1 MKRTFAIACAL
12 ALALTAC
19 SGGSSSSSQN
29 GGTSSAQSG
38 PAGSESMSGSQSTPA
53 GSAGASSSQPDPAGA
68 ESASSSQ
75 LGETRTATLYIGMDG
90 QFSEYPLETSEEI
103 TPTLLVE
110 EMARLTGW
118 NLDLDDEV
126 ISGKGG
132 ITVTFADTC
141 ALFAGPPDPQKD
153 EFHVFARRAGSENS
167 GQREKDAAKLGGG
180 PRPGRPGQRGYL
192 LLRSRRRRF
201 GAGKH
206 RGDHPLHR
214 ALPVL
219 PQSSV
224 NKIRPAGGGPDFYVS
239 LLSIQASRS
248 SKTSCRLISLNISW
262 RPPG

>member
-153 EFHVFARRAGSENS
+153 EFHVFAADELDRKILDSVKKTLQNWAVVPGLGDPDSVDIYFS
-167 GQREKDAAKLGGG
+167 APGGG
-180 PRPGRPGQRGYL
+180 DLVLENIGVTIPFTEPY
-192 LLRSRRRRF
+192 RSF
-201 GAGKH
+201 
-206 RGDHPLHR
+206 PN
-214 ALPVL
+214 
-219 PQSSV
+219 PQ
-224 NKIRPAGGGPDFYVS
+224 
-239 LLSIQASRS
+239 
-248 SKTSCRLISLNISW
+248 
-262 RPPG
+262 